1 MANSKIDELVSKKAQ
16 QHLTYEAIAQKS
28 GLPLSTVQKVLG
40 GKIASPRVSTIEALE
55 QALLESSAP
64 EEQEHP
70 EISIGNQ
77 DFAAIIEN
85 GYFYIDKTSFIKK
98 WWESAD
104 VVTLITRPRRFGK
117 TLNMSMLDYFFSN
130 KHPDSGNLF
139 RRLSIWEDGKYR
151 ELQGQ
156 YPVLFISFA
165 SVKGTDYETARQQIV
180 QEIVGLYRNNGHLI
194 ESDFVTDKD
203 IQFWNMV
210 DYTMSDATAA
220 FSINFLCELMYKHYG
235 KKVLIFLD
243 EYDTPIHEAYT
254 DGFWDEI
261 TGFIRNLFNA
271 TFKTNQYLERAILTG
286 ITRISKE
293 SIFSDLNNLKVDTIT
308 NAKYETDFGFTEKE
322 VQRALGAYGLL
333 DHFDSVKEWYDGF
346 RIGSASEMYNPWSV
360 TQYLDVGVLD
370 NYWAN
375 TSENSLVEKLIR
387 EGSADVKKAMESL
400 LKGEAISALIDNEI
414 VFNLINRNE
423 SGIYSLL
430 LAAGYLKAEGPS
442 EDNPGVRKRLMVSLT
457 NLEVRH
463 TFEDMIKRWFEG
475 DSVRYNDFIK
485 ALLQND
491 VKYMNYFMND
501 VALNTFSSFDTGN
514 RPSDRTTP
522 ERFYHGF
529 VLGLIV
535 ELTSEYYITSNRES
549 GFGRYDV
556 CLEPR
561 NTGASAYVLE
571 FKVHDPESEAT
582 LDDTVKSALE
592 QIKEKKYD
600 AELIKRGIAKK
611 NIHHYGFAFEG
622 KTVKIGGA

>member
-40 GKIASPRVSTIEALE
+40 GKIASPRVSTIAALE
-55 QALLESSAP
+55 QALLESTVP
-64 EEQEHP
+64 EEQEYP

-400 LKGEAISALIDNEI
+400 LKGEAISVLIDNEI

-442 EDNPGVRKRLMVSLT
+442 EDNSGVRKRLMVSLT